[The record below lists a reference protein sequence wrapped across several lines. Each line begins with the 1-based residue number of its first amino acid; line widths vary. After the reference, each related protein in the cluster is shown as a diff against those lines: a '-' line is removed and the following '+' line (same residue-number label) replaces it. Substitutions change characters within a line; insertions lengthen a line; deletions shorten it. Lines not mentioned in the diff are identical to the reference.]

1 MYSQL
6 LPCLILRRLTL
17 HIFACATVIVMCH
30 LQTRSLVSALD
41 IESLVRLAAV
51 ENALV
56 TSNLLRDEI
65 QSLDQLEAELLS
77 LLVFGDCNIFN
88 VTDETQVVDAIR
100 RYG

>member
-6 LPCLILRRLTL
+6 LPYLILRRLTL
-17 HIFACATVIVMCH
+17 HIFACAAVIVMCH
-30 LQTRSLVSALD
+30 LQPRSLVSALD
-41 IESLVRLAAV
+41 IEPLVRLAAV

-88 VTDETQVVDAIR
+88 VTDETQVVDAVR

>member
-1 MYSQL
+1 
-6 LPCLILRRLTL
+6 
-17 HIFACATVIVMCH
+17 MCH
-30 LQTRSLVSALD
+30 LKTRPLVSALD
-41 IESLVRLAAV
+41 VESLVCLATV

-88 VTDETQVVDAIR
+88 MPYETQMVNAMGKYDQLVFKENQR
-100 RYG
+100 RGIL

>member
-1 MYSQL
+1 MYSQH
-6 LPCLILRRLTL
+6 LPCLVLRRLTL
-17 HIFACATVIVMCH
+17 HIFACAAVIVMCH
-30 LQTRSLVSALD
+30 FQPRSLVSALD

-88 VTDETQVVDAIR
+88 VTDETQVVDAMR

>member
-6 LPCLILRRLTL
+6 LPYLILRRLTL
-17 HIFACATVIVMCH
+17 HIFACAAVIVMCH
-30 LQTRSLVSALD
+30 LQPSSLVSTLN

-77 LLVFGDCNIFN
+77 LLVFGDCDIFN

-100 RYG
+100 MYG

>member
-1 MYSQL
+1 
-6 LPCLILRRLTL
+6 
-17 HIFACATVIVMCH
+17 MCH
-30 LQTRSLVSALD
+30 LQPRSLVSALD